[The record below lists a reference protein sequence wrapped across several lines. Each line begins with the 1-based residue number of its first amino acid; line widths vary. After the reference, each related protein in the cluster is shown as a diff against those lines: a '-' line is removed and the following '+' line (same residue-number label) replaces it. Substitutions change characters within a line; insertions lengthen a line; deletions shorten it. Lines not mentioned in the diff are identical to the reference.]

1 MTHKSDVK
9 KQAKDI
15 LEEAL
20 DREAVIVLARI
31 SEEMQLLFQAH
42 PEPAQSDV
50 ERIVTGFFLE
60 KGKSEEFIEDWIM
73 TSLEYGRTRG
83 LGGSDLPRAM
93 LSDLGVF
100 RFMSFLKDK
109 GLTDEQITIV
119 LTGAVEQAASGLDGT
134 QGENGKMT

>member
-1 MTHKSDVK
+1 MVHMTDVK

-15 LEEAL
+15 LEETL

-31 SEEMQLLFQAH
+31 SEEMQLLLQAH
-42 PEPAQSDV
+42 PEPGHHDV
-50 ERIVTGFFLE
+50 ERIITGYFLE
-60 KGKSEEFIEDWIM
+60 KGKNEEFIEDWIN

-83 LGGSDLPRAM
+83 LSGSDLTRAM

-119 LTGAVEQAASGLDGT
+119 LTGAVQQAVSGG
-134 QGENGKMT
+134 NGIA